1 MLPARLFTVVDEH
14 ILPLRRVIAVGVERH
29 GEAQLLRLNAAVA
42 DEKAHAIGRP
52 ALRRHA
58 LKVARKALGVV
69 KRIGIQLPF
78 GVAHQKNLAF
88 SHFSPP
94 TIGRYLSNSFS

>member
-1 MLPARLFTVVDEH
+1 M
-14 ILPLRRVIAVGVERH
+14 GGER
-29 GEAQLLRLNAAVA
+29 
-42 DEKAHAIGRP
+42 
-52 ALRRHA
+52 
-58 LKVARKALGVV
+58 VAREKFGTLTEQMFYILLCLREECCGMDVMARVNELTGG
-69 KRIGIQLPF
+69 IGIQLPF